1 MNRIELIGRLTTDIE
16 LKFTSGGLAI
26 AKVALAV
33 DRRLSKERKEQ
44 DRKDNKPTADFPR
57 VILMGKNAENAAKYL
72 TKGSMVAVEGRIQT
86 NSFENAEGQKIFSTE
101 VFCERMQFLEH
112 GKRASE
118 VPSLEEL
125 DPGCF
130 EIEEVAN

>member
-26 AKVALAV
+26 AKITLAV

-44 DRKDNKPTADFPR
+44 YLKDNKSTADFPK

-72 TKGSMVAVEGRIQT
+72 TKGAMVAIEGRINT
-86 NSFENAEGQKIFSTE
+86 NTFENADGQKIYSTE
-101 VFCERMQFLEH
+101 VFCERMHFLDH
-112 GKRASE
+112 GKRSADTSLLNEMDSE
-118 VPSLEEL
+118 HF
-125 DPGCF
+125 D
-130 EIEEVAN
+130 IEEISN

>member
-26 AKVALAV
+26 AKIALAV

-72 TKGSMVAVEGRIQT
+72 TKGAMVAVEGRIQT

-112 GKRASE
+112 GKRPLEA
-118 VPSLEEL
+118 PNLEEM
-125 DPGCF
+125 DAECF